1 MNFLQHS
8 AFCGIIDGTAMKRRP
23 AMPNRTKEMLAE
35 SLMKLLARRTLDKI
49 TIQDI
54 VDDCGYNRQTFYYHF
69 HDIYDLIDWIFAAQ
83 TQELIEKCRACGSL
97 DVGVE
102 AVIAY
107 MRENRR
113 LILNILRSVNGE
125 KLLDNLYRSAQSIAL
140 SALEN
145 HPGVQELSAEYREL
159 VAEAFKYALAGL
171 LIDWMRAGIPEDR
184 VNKVRTMKAVYIG
197 ALEYALDTVRGLQA
211 LNLDI
216 EEDL

>member
-1 MNFLQHS
+1 
-8 AFCGIIDGTAMKRRP
+8 
-23 AMPNRTKEMLAE
+23 MPNRTKEMLAE

-125 KLLDNLYRSAQSIAL
+125 KLLDNLYRSAQSIVL

-145 HPGVQELSAEYREL
+145 HPGVQELSTEYRGL

-171 LIDWMRAGIPEDR
+171 LIDWMRAGIPEDL

-211 LNLDI
+211 LNLNI

>member
-1 MNFLQHS
+1 
-8 AFCGIIDGTAMKRRP
+8 
-23 AMPNRTKEMLAE
+23 MPNRTKEMLAE

-107 MRENRR
+107 MRGNRR

-125 KLLDNLYRSAQSIAL
+125 KLLDNLYRSAQSIVL

-184 VNKVRTMKAVYIG
+184 VHKIRTMKAVYIG

-216 EEDL
+216 ERDL

>member
-1 MNFLQHS
+1 
-8 AFCGIIDGTAMKRRP
+8 
-23 AMPNRTKEMLAE
+23 MPNRTKEMLAE

-125 KLLDNLYRSAQSIAL
+125 KLLDNLYRSAQSIVL

-171 LIDWMRAGIPEDR
+171 LIDWIRAGIPEDR

-216 EEDL
+216 KEDL

>member
-1 MNFLQHS
+1 
-8 AFCGIIDGTAMKRRP
+8 
-23 AMPNRTKEMLAE
+23 MPNRTKEMLAE

-107 MRENRR
+107 MRGNRR

-125 KLLDNLYRSAQSIAL
+125 KLLDNLYRSAQSIVL

-145 HPGVQELSAEYREL
+145 HPGVQELSMNYREL
-159 VAEAFKYALAGL
+159 VAEGFKYALAGL

-216 EEDL
+216 ERDL

>member
-1 MNFLQHS
+1 
-8 AFCGIIDGTAMKRRP
+8 
-23 AMPNRTKEMLAE
+23 MPNRTKEMLAE

-125 KLLDNLYRSAQSIAL
+125 KLLDNLYGSAQSIVL

-184 VNKVRTMKAVYIG
+184 VHKIRTMKAVYIG

>member
-1 MNFLQHS
+1 
-8 AFCGIIDGTAMKRRP
+8 
-23 AMPNRTKEMLAE
+23 MPNRTKEMLAE

-125 KLLDNLYRSAQSIAL
+125 KLLDNLYRSAQSIVL

-145 HPGVQELSAEYREL
+145 HPGVQELSMDYREL
-159 VAEAFKYALAGL
+159 VAEGFKYALAGL

-184 VNKVRTMKAVYIG
+184 VHKIRTMKAVYIG

-216 EEDL
+216 ERDL

>member
-1 MNFLQHS
+1 
-8 AFCGIIDGTAMKRRP
+8 
-23 AMPNRTKEMLAE
+23 MPNRTKEMLAE

-107 MRENRR
+107 MRGNRR

-125 KLLDNLYRSAQSIAL
+125 KLLDNLYRSAQSIVL

-171 LIDWMRAGIPEDR
+171 LIDWMRAGIPEDC

>member
-1 MNFLQHS
+1 
-8 AFCGIIDGTAMKRRP
+8 
-23 AMPNRTKEMLAE
+23 MPNRTKEMLAE

-107 MRENRR
+107 MWENRR

-125 KLLDNLYRSAQSIAL
+125 KLLDNLYRSAQSIVL

>member
-1 MNFLQHS
+1 
-8 AFCGIIDGTAMKRRP
+8 
-23 AMPNRTKEMLAE
+23 MPNRTKEMLAE

-125 KLLDNLYRSAQSIAL
+125 KLLDNLYRSAQSIVL

-145 HPGVQELSAEYREL
+145 HPGVQELSTEYREL

-184 VNKVRTMKAVYIG
+184 VNKVRTLKAVYIG

>member
-1 MNFLQHS
+1 
-8 AFCGIIDGTAMKRRP
+8 
-23 AMPNRTKEMLAE
+23 MPNRTKEMLAE

-125 KLLDNLYRSAQSIAL
+125 KLLDNLYRSAQSIVL

-145 HPGVQELSAEYREL
+145 HPGMQELSAEYREL

-184 VNKVRTMKAVYIG
+184 VHKIRTMKAVYIG

-216 EEDL
+216 ERDL

>member
-1 MNFLQHS
+1 
-8 AFCGIIDGTAMKRRP
+8 
-23 AMPNRTKEMLAE
+23 MPNRTKEMLAE

-83 TQELIEKCRACGSL
+83 TQELIEKCRACGPL

-107 MRENRR
+107 MQENRR
-113 LILNILRSVNGE
+113 LILNVLRSVNGE
-125 KLLDNLYRSAQSIAL
+125 KLLDNLYGSAQSIVL
-140 SALEN
+140 FALEN

>member
-1 MNFLQHS
+1 
-8 AFCGIIDGTAMKRRP
+8 
-23 AMPNRTKEMLAE
+23 MPNRTKEMLAE

-97 DVGVE
+97 DVGAE

-125 KLLDNLYRSAQSIAL
+125 KLLDNLYRSAQSIVL

>member
-1 MNFLQHS
+1 
-8 AFCGIIDGTAMKRRP
+8 
-23 AMPNRTKEMLAE
+23 MPNRTKEMLAE

-125 KLLDNLYRSAQSIAL
+125 KLLDNLYRSAQSIVL

-145 HPGVQELSAEYREL
+145 HPGVQELSTEYRGL

-171 LIDWMRAGIPEDR
+171 LIDWMRAGIPEDL

-216 EEDL
+216 ERDL

>member
-1 MNFLQHS
+1 
-8 AFCGIIDGTAMKRRP
+8 
-23 AMPNRTKEMLAE
+23 MPNRTKEMLAE

-107 MRENRR
+107 MQENRR
-113 LILNILRSVNGE
+113 LILNVLRSVNGE
-125 KLLDNLYRSAQSIAL
+125 KLLDNLYGSAQSIVL

>member
-1 MNFLQHS
+1 
-8 AFCGIIDGTAMKRRP
+8 
-23 AMPNRTKEMLAE
+23 MPNRTKEMLAE

>member
-1 MNFLQHS
+1 
-8 AFCGIIDGTAMKRRP
+8 
-23 AMPNRTKEMLAE
+23 MPNRTKEMLAE

-107 MRENRR
+107 MRGNRR

-125 KLLDNLYRSAQSIAL
+125 KLLDNLYRSAQSIVL

-171 LIDWMRAGIPEDR
+171 LIDWMRAGIPEDPR
-184 VNKVRTMKAVYIG
+184 APKIRTMKAIYIG

>member
-1 MNFLQHS
+1 
-8 AFCGIIDGTAMKRRP
+8 
-23 AMPNRTKEMLAE
+23 MPNRTKEMLAE

-113 LILNILRSVNGE
+113 LILNVLRSVNGE
-125 KLLDNLYRSAQSIAL
+125 KLLDNLYGSAQSIVL

-145 HPGVQELSAEYREL
+145 HPGVQELSMDYREL
-159 VAEAFKYALAGL
+159 VAEGFKYALTGL

-216 EEDL
+216 KEDL

>member
-1 MNFLQHS
+1 
-8 AFCGIIDGTAMKRRP
+8 
-23 AMPNRTKEMLAE
+23 MPNRTKEMLAE

-125 KLLDNLYRSAQSIAL
+125 KLLDNLYRSAQSIVL

-171 LIDWMRAGIPEDR
+171 LIDWMRAGIPEDL

-197 ALEYALDTVRGLQA
+197 ALEYVLDTVRGLQA

>member
-1 MNFLQHS
+1 
-8 AFCGIIDGTAMKRRP
+8 
-23 AMPNRTKEMLAE
+23 MPNRTKEMLAE

-125 KLLDNLYRSAQSIAL
+125 KLLDNLYRSAQSIVL

-145 HPGVQELSAEYREL
+145 HPGVQELSTEYREL

-171 LIDWMRAGIPEDR
+171 LIDWMRAGIPEDL

-216 EEDL
+216 ERDL

>member
-1 MNFLQHS
+1 
-8 AFCGIIDGTAMKRRP
+8 
-23 AMPNRTKEMLAE
+23 MPNRTKEMLAE

-49 TIQDI
+49 TIEDI

-125 KLLDNLYRSAQSIAL
+125 RLLDNLYRSAQSIVL

-145 HPGVQELSAEYREL
+145 HPGVQELSTEYREL

-171 LIDWMRAGIPEDR
+171 LIDWMRAGIPEDL

>member
-1 MNFLQHS
+1 
-8 AFCGIIDGTAMKRRP
+8 
-23 AMPNRTKEMLAE
+23 MPNRTKEMLAE

-125 KLLDNLYRSAQSIAL
+125 KLLDNLYRSAQSIVL

-159 VAEAFKYALAGL
+159 VAEGFKYALAGL

-197 ALEYALDTVRGLQA
+197 ALEYALDTVCGLQA

>member
-1 MNFLQHS
+1 
-8 AFCGIIDGTAMKRRP
+8 
-23 AMPNRTKEMLAE
+23 MPNRTKEMLAE

-107 MRENRR
+107 MRGNRR
-113 LILNILRSVNGE
+113 LTLKILRSVNGE
-125 KLLDNLYRSAQSIAL
+125 KLLDNLYRSAQSIVL

-145 HPGVQELSAEYREL
+145 HPGVQELSTEYREL

-184 VNKVRTMKAVYIG
+184 VHKIRTMKAVYIG

>member
-1 MNFLQHS
+1 
-8 AFCGIIDGTAMKRRP
+8 
-23 AMPNRTKEMLAE
+23 MPNRTKEMLAE

-107 MRENRR
+107 MQENRR
-113 LILNILRSVNGE
+113 LILNVLRSVNGE
-125 KLLDNLYRSAQSIAL
+125 KLLDNLYGSAQSIVL

-145 HPGVQELSAEYREL
+145 HPGVQELSMNYREL
-159 VAEAFKYALAGL
+159 VAEGFKYALAGL

-216 EEDL
+216 ERDL

>member
-1 MNFLQHS
+1 
-8 AFCGIIDGTAMKRRP
+8 
-23 AMPNRTKEMLAE
+23 MPNRTKEMLAE

-125 KLLDNLYRSAQSIAL
+125 KLLDNLYRSAQSIVL

-145 HPGVQELSAEYREL
+145 HPGVQELSMDYREL

>member
-1 MNFLQHS
+1 
-8 AFCGIIDGTAMKRRP
+8 
-23 AMPNRTKEMLAE
+23 MPNRTKEMLAE

-107 MRENRR
+107 MRKNRR

-125 KLLDNLYRSAQSIAL
+125 KLLDNLYRSAQSIVL

-145 HPGVQELSAEYREL
+145 HPGVQELSTEYREL
-159 VAEAFKYALAGL
+159 VAEGFKYALAGL

>member
-1 MNFLQHS
+1 
-8 AFCGIIDGTAMKRRP
+8 
-23 AMPNRTKEMLAE
+23 MPNRTKEMLAE

-125 KLLDNLYRSAQSIAL
+125 KLLDNLYRSAQSIVL

-145 HPGVQELSAEYREL
+145 HPGVQELSTEYREL

-184 VNKVRTMKAVYIG
+184 VNKARTMKAVYIG

>member
-1 MNFLQHS
+1 
-8 AFCGIIDGTAMKRRP
+8 
-23 AMPNRTKEMLAE
+23 MPNRTKEMLAE

-113 LILNILRSVNGE
+113 LILNVLRSVNGE
-125 KLLDNLYRSAQSIAL
+125 KLLDNLYGSAQSIVL

-145 HPGVQELSAEYREL
+145 HPGVQELSTEYREL

>member
-1 MNFLQHS
+1 
-8 AFCGIIDGTAMKRRP
+8 
-23 AMPNRTKEMLAE
+23 MPNRTKEMLAE

-107 MRENRR
+107 MRGNRR

-125 KLLDNLYRSAQSIAL
+125 KLLDNLYRSAQSIVL

-145 HPGVQELSAEYREL
+145 HPGVQELSTEYREL

-184 VNKVRTMKAVYIG
+184 VHKIRTMKAVYIG

-216 EEDL
+216 ERDL

>member
-1 MNFLQHS
+1 
-8 AFCGIIDGTAMKRRP
+8 
-23 AMPNRTKEMLAE
+23 MPNRTKEMLAE

-107 MRENRR
+107 MRGNRR

-125 KLLDNLYRSAQSIAL
+125 KLLDNLYRSAQSIVL

-171 LIDWMRAGIPEDR
+171 LIDWMRAGIPEDH
-184 VNKVRTMKAVYIG
+184 VHKIRTMKAIYIG

-216 EEDL
+216 ERDL

>member
-1 MNFLQHS
+1 
-8 AFCGIIDGTAMKRRP
+8 
-23 AMPNRTKEMLAE
+23 MPNRTKEMLAE

-83 TQELIEKCRACGSL
+83 TQELIEKCRARGSL

-125 KLLDNLYRSAQSIAL
+125 KLLDNLYRSAQSIVL

-145 HPGVQELSAEYREL
+145 HPGVQELSTEYREL
-159 VAEAFKYALAGL
+159 VAGGFKYALAGL

>member
-1 MNFLQHS
+1 
-8 AFCGIIDGTAMKRRP
+8 
-23 AMPNRTKEMLAE
+23 MPNRTKEMLAE

-97 DVGVE
+97 DVGVK

-125 KLLDNLYRSAQSIAL
+125 KLLDNLYRSAQSIVL

-159 VAEAFKYALAGL
+159 VAEGFKYALAGL

>member
-1 MNFLQHS
+1 
-8 AFCGIIDGTAMKRRP
+8 
-23 AMPNRTKEMLAE
+23 MPNRTKEMLAE

-125 KLLDNLYRSAQSIAL
+125 KLLDNLYRSAQSIVL

-145 HPGVQELSAEYREL
+145 HPGVQELSTEYREL
-159 VAEAFKYALAGL
+159 VAEGFKYALAGL

-216 EEDL
+216 KEDL

>member
-1 MNFLQHS
+1 
-8 AFCGIIDGTAMKRRP
+8 
-23 AMPNRTKEMLAE
+23 MPNRTKEMLAE

-107 MRENRR
+107 MRGNRR

-125 KLLDNLYRSAQSIAL
+125 KLLDNLYRSAQSIVL

>member
-1 MNFLQHS
+1 
-8 AFCGIIDGTAMKRRP
+8 
-23 AMPNRTKEMLAE
+23 MPNRTKEMLAE

-125 KLLDNLYRSAQSIAL
+125 KLLDNLYRSAQSIVL

-184 VNKVRTMKAVYIG
+184 VHKIRTMKAVYIG

>member
-1 MNFLQHS
+1 
-8 AFCGIIDGTAMKRRP
+8 
-23 AMPNRTKEMLAE
+23 MPNRTKEMLAE

-125 KLLDNLYRSAQSIAL
+125 KLLDNLYRSAQSIVL

-145 HPGVQELSAEYREL
+145 HPGVQELSTEYREL

-171 LIDWMRAGIPEDR
+171 LIDWMRAGIPEDC
-184 VNKVRTMKAVYIG
+184 VNKVRTIKAKKVDSERHIAFG
-197 ALEYALDTVRGLQA
+197 LLQNRLCLEKDA
-211 LNLDI
+211 
-216 EEDL
+216 

>member
-1 MNFLQHS
+1 
-8 AFCGIIDGTAMKRRP
+8 
-23 AMPNRTKEMLAE
+23 MPNRTKEMLAE

-125 KLLDNLYRSAQSIAL
+125 KLLDNLYRSAQSIVL

-145 HPGVQELSAEYREL
+145 HPGVQELSMDYREL
-159 VAEAFKYALAGL
+159 VAEGFKYALAGL

>member
-1 MNFLQHS
+1 
-8 AFCGIIDGTAMKRRP
+8 
-23 AMPNRTKEMLAE
+23 MPNRTKEMLAE

-216 EEDL
+216 KEDL

>member
-1 MNFLQHS
+1 
-8 AFCGIIDGTAMKRRP
+8 
-23 AMPNRTKEMLAE
+23 MPNRTKEMLAE

-113 LILNILRSVNGE
+113 LILNVLRSVNGE
-125 KLLDNLYRSAQSIAL
+125 KLLDNLYGSAQSIVL

-145 HPGVQELSAEYREL
+145 HPGVQELSTEYREL

-171 LIDWMRAGIPEDR
+171 LIDWMRAGIPEDL

>member
-1 MNFLQHS
+1 
-8 AFCGIIDGTAMKRRP
+8 
-23 AMPNRTKEMLAE
+23 MPNRTKEMLAE

-97 DVGVE
+97 DVGVD

-125 KLLDNLYRSAQSIAL
+125 KLLDNLYRSAQSIVL

-171 LIDWMRAGIPEDR
+171 LIDWMRAGIPEDL